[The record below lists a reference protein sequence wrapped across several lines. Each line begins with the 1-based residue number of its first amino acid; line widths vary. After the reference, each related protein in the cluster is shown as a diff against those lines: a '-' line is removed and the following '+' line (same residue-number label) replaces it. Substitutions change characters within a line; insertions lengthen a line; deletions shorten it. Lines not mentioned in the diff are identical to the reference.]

1 MSDSN
6 THEDRNATIKAIRTA
21 LQRRSGKAWS
31 VTGGRG
37 TAWGWIHIDAPPA
50 RRTFSHREKADYN
63 PANGYAK
70 NWSDQWEEYD
80 TGKPGHSSGQA
91 DREELAKLLNIEVSQ
106 TGGGVGI
113 PASYD
118 YRREYIDRAEG
129 RTPSVIGEPYWD

>member
-1 MSDSN
+1 MN
-6 THEDRNATIKAIRTA
+6 EHEDRNETIKAIRTA

-50 RRTFSHREKADYN
+50 RRTFSHREK
-63 PANGYAK
+63 PGGNGYCA

-80 TGKPGHSSGQA
+80 TGESGHGSGPA
-91 DREELAKLLNIEVSQ
+91 DREELSKLLGVELAQV
-106 TGGGVGI
+106 GGGVGV

-129 RTPSVIGEPYWD
+129 RPPSVIGVPYWG